1 MPVNT
6 GGSVAIPQAGS
17 TSGPLAGSTQQAG
30 GGGMAMAGLS
40 RLPRWPP
47 RAPGSCTMP
56 SLASSPKQKPL
67 AVALGVFALVVVGLA
82 VVTGGMAPGIE
93 L

>member
-1 MPVNT
+1 MVVTAYRMPYQPRRAIS
-6 GGSVAIPQAGS
+6 SV
-17 TSGPLAGSTQQAG
+17 TLAGSTRRAG